1 MPDAGPVVLT
11 TVRGPGDEYW
21 ERRTEYVEPPTRS
34 RTFSW
39 VASTAWRARG
49 HGAVVLRGTTGSA
62 DLYRDLLL
70 AAAIRLLAP
79 RTAVVVSD
87 ATLDPGSRALSARSR
102 ALGALAPALARGLV
116 RLADSPRV
124 TWCVLSRAEVA
135 TFARTWGVAPDR
147 VAFTPFKHTL
157 FRGEA
162 DREPSTGDYLFSG
175 GNSLRDHAML
185 VEAARGLGTDVVVA
199 SRWRPDGELPA
210 GIEVR
215 ETSHEEFVALMA
227 GSRAVVLCLR
237 PSVRSTG
244 QQTYLN
250 AMALGKAVVVTDVAG
265 VRDHIEDGVTGVVV
279 EPSAA
284 AVRSALRDVTD
295 PARRGFYEAMGRRAR
310 ERVLSTLTDR
320 QYHVRLLALAD
331 TPARDRAA
339 GRPRGNRHRP
349 VPSSR

>member
-1 MPDAGPVVLT
+1 MPGRGPIVLT
-11 TVRGPGDEYW
+11 TVTGPGDEYW
-21 ERRTEYVEPPTRS
+21 ERSTEYVQPPIR
-34 RTFSW
+34 RKTFSW
-39 VASTAWRARG
+39 IASTAWRARG
-49 HGAVVLRGTTGSA
+49 HRAVVLRGTTGAA

-70 AAAIRLLAP
+70 AAGIRLVAS

-87 ATLDPGSRALSARSR
+87 ATLDPGSRTLTARSR
-102 ALGALAPALARGLV
+102 VLGALAPALARALV

-124 TWCVLSRAEVA
+124 TWCVLSRAEVT

-185 VEAARGLGTDVVVA
+185 VEAARGLGTDLVVA
-199 SRWRPDGELPA
+199 TRWRPAGGLPV
-210 GIEVR
+210 GIRVR
-215 ETSHEEFVALMA
+215 ETSHDEFVALMA

-250 AMALGKAVVVTDVAG
+250 AMALGKPVVVTDAPG

-279 EPSAA
+279 EPTAD
-284 AVRSALRDVTD
+284 AVRAALRDLVD
-295 PARRGFYEAMGRRAR
+295 PARREYYQAMGRCAR
-310 ERVLSTLTDR
+310 ERVLSTMTDR
-320 QYHVRLLALAD
+320 QYHLRLLALTGTTAPRQ
-331 TPARDRAA
+331 PAT
-339 GRPRGNRHRP
+339 RPRDDTSRP
-349 VPSSR
+349 LAPTG